1 LRNADFGLNQKTKE
15 SNFDWIKIEMPKRGR
30 DMDQEEMKQRTKL
43 FALGIIQ
50 LVESLPKERTTEG
63 LGRQLLRSGT
73 SVGSNYRSA
82 CRAKSIADFISK
94 MGIVEEEADESLYWM
109 ELLIEAGIEVSMKM
123 EALMKEA
130 GELLAITV
138 ASIKTAKKSKNL
150 SRS

>member
-1 LRNADFGLNQKTKE
+1 MSG
-15 SNFDWIKIEMPKRGR
+15 G
-30 DMDQEEMKQRTKL
+30 DMNQEEMKQRTKL

-50 LVESLPKERTTEG
+50 LVESLPKERTAG
-63 LGRQLLRSGT
+63 VLGGQLLRAGT

-109 ELLIEAGIEVSMKM
+109 ELLIDAGLKANIKI

-130 GELLAITV
+130 EELLSITV
-138 ASIKTAKKSKNL
+138 ASIKTARKNQGL
-150 SRS
+150 RRKRTQSDFFI

>member
-1 LRNADFGLNQKTKE
+1 MN
-15 SNFDWIKIEMPKRGR
+15 
-30 DMDQEEMKQRTKL
+30 QEEMKQRTKL

-50 LVESLPKERTTEG
+50 LVESLPKEQTAKV
-63 LGRQLLRSGT
+63 LGGQLLRSGT

-109 ELLIEAGIEVSMKM
+109 ELLIETGIEVNRKM

-130 GELLAITV
+130 GELLSITV

-150 SRS
+150 KSR

>member
-1 LRNADFGLNQKTKE
+1 MN
-15 SNFDWIKIEMPKRGR
+15 
-30 DMDQEEMKQRTKL
+30 QEEMKQRTKL

-50 LVESLPKERTTEG
+50 LVESLPKEQTAKV
-63 LGRQLLRSGT
+63 LGGQLLRSGT

-109 ELLIEAGIEVSMKM
+109 ELLIETGIEVNRKM

-130 GELLAITV
+130 GELLSITV
-138 ASIKTAKKSKNL
+138 ASIKTARKSQNL
-150 SRS
+150 SRKRT

>member
-1 LRNADFGLNQKTKE
+1 MN
-15 SNFDWIKIEMPKRGR
+15 
-30 DMDQEEMKQRTKL
+30 QEEMKQRTKL

-50 LVESLPKERTTEG
+50 LVESLPKERTAEV

-94 MGIVEEEADESLYWM
+94 MGIVEEEVDESLYWM
-109 ELLIEAGIEVSMKM
+109 ELLIEAGMEVSVNM

-130 GELLAITV
+130 GELLSITV
-138 ASIKTAKKSKNL
+138 ASIKTARKNQNL
-150 SRS
+150 SRRRT

>member
-1 LRNADFGLNQKTKE
+1 
-15 SNFDWIKIEMPKRGR
+15 MPKRGK
-30 DMDQEEMKQRTKL
+30 DMNQEEMEQRTKL

-50 LVESLPKERTTEG
+50 LVESLPKERTAEV

-109 ELLIEAGIEVSMKM
+109 ELLIEAGIEVNMKM
-123 EALMKEA
+123 EALMQEA
-130 GELLAITV
+130 GELLSITV
-138 ASIKTAKKSKNL
+138 ASIKTARKSQNL
-150 SRS
+150 SRRRT

>member
-1 LRNADFGLNQKTKE
+1 MN
-15 SNFDWIKIEMPKRGR
+15 
-30 DMDQEEMKQRTKL
+30 QEEMKQRTKL

-50 LVESLPKERTTEG
+50 LVESLPKGRITEV

-109 ELLIEAGIEVSMKM
+109 ELLVEAGIEVNMKM

-150 SRS
+150 SRSRT

>member
-1 LRNADFGLNQKTKE
+1 MIFIGSNRNA
-15 SNFDWIKIEMPKRGR
+15 KRGK
-30 DMDQEEMKQRTKL
+30 DMNQEEMKQRTKL

-50 LVESLPKERTTEG
+50 LVESLPKERTTEV

-109 ELLIEAGIEVSMKM
+109 ELLIEAGIEVNMKM
-123 EALMKEA
+123 EASMKEA

-138 ASIKTAKKSKNL
+138 ASIKTAKKRKNL
-150 SRS
+150 SSRRA

>member
-1 LRNADFGLNQKTKE
+1 MN
-15 SNFDWIKIEMPKRGR
+15 
-30 DMDQEEMKQRTKL
+30 QEEMKQRTKL

-50 LVESLPKERTTEG
+50 LVESLPKEQTAKV
-63 LGRQLLRSGT
+63 LGGQLLRSGT

-109 ELLIEAGIEVSMKM
+109 ELLIETGIEVNRKM

-130 GELLAITV
+130 GELLSITV
-138 ASIKTAKKSKNL
+138 ASIKTARKSKNL
-150 SRS
+150 SRRRT